1 MVTRPADNAANTAAQ
16 LRQRIACNRGG
27 ARAFPAFVLDML
39 ELRADD
45 AVLDIGSGLG
55 AQLVPVAERV
65 GRVVGLDV
73 STELVAELRRQL
85 AHPNA
90 ALIVGDMDGLGGLD
104 LGGPFTLAY
113 AVYSLYYSRD
123 PARVVHAVSRLLDGP
138 RARLVSVTPDV
149 GNNGAWYADLGRL
162 YELPADA
169 LDVPNVCRRVI
180 LPAFLDTFGVVT
192 CTSYEDRVRFAS
204 LEALMAYY
212 DACAP
217 YCRPDK
223 RDQAL
228 RYFRAKIERDGG
240 YEITKRSL
248 ALVGR
253 P

>member
-1 MVTRPADNAANTAAQ
+1 MVKRPVSNAANTAAQ
-16 LRQRIACNRGG
+16 LRQRIACNQSRSQ
-27 ARAFPAFVLDML
+27 AFPAFVLDVL
-39 ELRADD
+39 DPRPDD
-45 AVLDIGSGLG
+45 SVLDIGSGLG
-55 AQLVPVAERV
+55 AQLMPVAERV

-73 STELVAELRRQL
+73 SPELVAELRTQVP
-85 AHPNA
+85 HPNA
-90 ALIVGDMDGLGGLD
+90 GVIAGDMDDLGGLD
-104 LGGPFTLAY
+104 LGGPFTLIY

-123 PARVVHAVSRLLDGP
+123 PARVVQAAARLLDGS
-138 RARLVSVTPDV
+138 RARFVSVTPDV
-149 GNNGAWYADLGRL
+149 GNNQGWYADLGRL

-169 LDVPNVCRRVI
+169 LDVPHVCRRLI
-180 LPAFLDTFGVVT
+180 LPAFLDTFRAVT
-192 CTSYEDRVRFAS
+192 CTIYQGRVRFPT

-223 RDQAL
+223 RDEAR
-228 RYFRAKIERDGG
+228 RYFRAKVERDGG